1 MGLLDFS
8 CKYLTYAFVSNGIWF
23 KENSM
28 IKADILGYYC
38 PKLLFLEHLQLNVPI
53 TLVMVTKETF
63 LFLILSLVWKCRLK

>member
-28 IKADILGYYC
+28 IKADIEGYIVPNYS
-38 PKLLFLEHLQLNVPI
+38 FLNI
-53 TLVMVTKETF
+53 Y
-63 LFLILSLVWKCRLK
+63 S